1 MGILVSTMKLVGIT
15 LAFAAIA
22 HGQGVQDQ
30 IKKAIEAKIQTCE
43 LATPHYNNKPTW
55 EGVIIDHGLTK
66 AEAQAIV
73 DNVKATNDKIYSGYT
88 EAQIIDFKELAEKF
102 ADKELLEKFAKALG
116 K

>member
-15 LAFAAIA
+15 SVLLAVAY
-22 HGQGVQDQ
+22 GQSVQDAIKAQ
-30 IKKAIEAKIQTCE
+30 IQAKIETCK
-43 LATPHYNNKPTW
+43 LAEPHYDNKPTW
-55 EGVIIDHGLTK
+55 EGVTIDHGLTK
-66 AEAQAIV
+66 AEQIV
-73 DNVKATNDKIYSGYT
+73 DNVKAANDKIYAGYT

>member
-1 MGILVSTMKLVGIT
+1 MGILVSTMKLVGIA
-15 LAFAAIA
+15 LALVAGA
-22 HGQGVQDQ
+22 HGQGVQEQ
-30 IKKAIEAKIQTCE
+30 IKKAIEAKIQTCD

-73 DNVKATNDKIYSGYT
+73 DNVKANNEKIYSGYT
-88 EAQIIDFKELAEKF
+88 EAQIITFKELSEKF
-102 ADKELLEKFAKALG
+102 ADDELLAKFAAALG